1 MTTVTDLLRKE
12 VEDDNELSYTDKQM
26 GIIKAAASHA
36 EMSAAELHRLLQ
48 DEWDDPPS
56 QGYIYNVL
64 QRATP
69 GGYKAASTDLD
80 ESEEMPAEQEEKSG
94 ETKPKAEEKER
105 VSAQSATVSSGGGT
119 ITISIS
125 LPEDSDVDVELE
137 EEKEPL
143 VAE

>member
-12 VEDDNELSYTDKQM
+12 VEDDDELSYTDKQL

-36 EMSAAELHRLLQ
+36 NVSAAELHRLLQ
-48 DEWDDPPS
+48 DEWEDPPS

-69 GGYKAASTDLD
+69 GGYKAASD

-94 ETKPKAEEKER
+94 EAEPKATEKER
-105 VSAQSATVSSGGGT
+105 VSEQSATVSSGGGT
-119 ITISIS
+119 ITISIT

-137 EEKEPL
+137 DKEPL